1 MAKAAKV
8 AEVSMNDEADDESMI
23 SFSEDLSDAEA
34 PLPLPERDYPATITD
49 AARHHTQD
57 GRPMIKT
64 TWKINEED
72 FPVDFDPGMA
82 PGGKTITHFLM
93 ADDTPAS
100 RFRVRRFRRLLRQLG
115 RARSEFRV
123 LGEFSHLVV
132 ALETGG
138 LPNPFGIHREFPEV
152 VVGVAVLLT
161 PLLSDVGRIGSMRR
175 VLEARP

>member
-100 RFRVRRFRRLLRQLG
+100 RFRVRRF
-115 RARSEFRV
+115 
-123 LGEFSHLVV
+123 
-132 ALETGG
+132 
-138 LPNPFGIHREFPEV
+138 
-152 VVGVAVLLT
+152 
-161 PLLSDVGRIGSMRR
+161 
-175 VLEARP
+175 LEAVGAPTSKNVNPKSLIGLSARVTIKHENYEGQDREKINRFDRG